1 MNQMKL
7 NHNKNSFKPKTEKT
21 FIFEKTMKNH
31 FWILI
36 FVLVFN
42 SGFGQELIP
51 IDSIRL
57 EADGE
62 ITDFGTDDFNNIYF
76 IRNSTE
82 LNKIEFQTKKRKSFS
97 NRNILEELNTQNI
110 LQLSLKSGFFNLLI
124 LDNQLNPVQDPIPLN
139 SSTDFSP
146 TLTAPVDNNFLWGY
160 DPVVQRLLLWNYR
173 EKKIVRQSMILN
185 DRDAAEFFTKLIY
198 YSNKIYLA
206 GNGKILKFD
215 EFANLEKV
223 IPIDEYDQLYVIEN
237 YIFYSKEGEIYR
249 LDQKT
254 NLSEKIA
261 ETDGF
266 DFFSLNK
273 SYLFVLKDKVVYLYD
288 SQNFF

>member
-1 MNQMKL
+1 
-7 NHNKNSFKPKTEKT
+7 
-21 FIFEKTMKNH
+21 MKNH

-139 SSTDFSP
+139 SSAAFSP

-160 DPVVQRLLLWNYR
+160 DPVIQRLLLWNYR

-206 GNGKILKFD
+206 GNGRILKFD

-223 IPIDEYDQLYVIEN
+223 IPIGEYEQLFVIEN
-237 YIFYSKEGEIYR
+237 YIFYSKDGEISR